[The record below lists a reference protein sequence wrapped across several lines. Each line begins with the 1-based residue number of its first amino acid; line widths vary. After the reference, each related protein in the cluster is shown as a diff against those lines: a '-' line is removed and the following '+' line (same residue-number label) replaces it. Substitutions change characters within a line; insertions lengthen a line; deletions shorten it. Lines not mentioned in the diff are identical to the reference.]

1 MILSG
6 WGRYPSLD
14 CPVFP
19 ARHEGDVRRLVN
31 GSVSVIARGAG
42 RAYGDA
48 ALNADGVLSALP
60 MNRFLAFDPVAGTLT
75 CEAGVALDDILD
87 AFVPRGWFPMVVP
100 GLRAAT
106 IGGALAADVHGK
118 NHHRDGC
125 FGDHTLWLDLLT
137 ADGRV
142 TRCGPDR
149 ESRLFRATRG
159 GMGLTG
165 VILRA
170 AIRLRR
176 IETALIRQETL
187 RLADLDSG
195 LDALEAS
202 DDWTYNVAWIDC
214 RTGGK
219 GFGRSVL
226 TRGEHARVEELPRA
240 LRADPLR
247 RSPLRLGTVPCDLPP
262 MLALNAVAARLFN
275 EAYFRASRPGEA
287 LIGLDR
293 FFFPLDGL
301 SAWNRLYG
309 RAGLL
314 QHQCVLPRA
323 SARAGLRALL
333 NRIAAADCRPLLA
346 VLKRMGPRRGGFL
359 SFPIDGHSLA
369 LDFPVSPASL
379 ALCDDLDAI
388 VADCGGRLYL
398 AKDARMSAA
407 MMRKGYPELEQ
418 FSEARAAWDA
428 DGRFRSRQSERLG
441 L

>member
-19 ARHEGDVRRLVN
+19 ARHEGDVRRLVD
-31 GSVSVIARGAG
+31 GRVSVIARGAG

-60 MNRFLAFDPVAGTLT
+60 MNRFLAFDPVAGALT

-125 FGDHTLWLDLLT
+125 FGDHTLWLDVLT

-226 TRGEHARVEELPRA
+226 TRGEHARIEELPRA

-247 RSPLRLGTVPCDLPP
+247 RSPPRLGTVPCDLPP
-262 MLALNAVAARLFN
+262 TLALNAVAARLFN

-369 LDFPVSPASL
+369 LDFPVSPASF

-398 AKDARMSAA
+398 AKDARMTAA
-407 MMRKGYPELEQ
+407 TMRKGYPELER
-418 FSEARAAWDA
+418 FAEARAIWDP